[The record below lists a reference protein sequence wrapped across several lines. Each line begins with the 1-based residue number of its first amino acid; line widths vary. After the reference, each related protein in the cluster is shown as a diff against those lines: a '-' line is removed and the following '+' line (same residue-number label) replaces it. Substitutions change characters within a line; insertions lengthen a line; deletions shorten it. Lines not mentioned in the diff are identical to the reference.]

1 MIANAGVMVNAA
13 VSEVFTT
20 MLNLEVR
27 QVSHEACGFKGEP
40 QIASAVG
47 FTGRVSGVVYLYTTV
62 RFAVRITRGLL
73 GLNAS
78 EAHNDDMVND
88 AMGEIANMIV
98 GQFKSRLTDRGLPCV
113 MTIPSIVRGSQFE
126 IEAVRET
133 EVDRLGFACGED
145 YLLVEVLLQ
154 KCSGSES

>member
-1 MIANAGVMVNAA
+1 
-13 VSEVFTT
+13 
-20 MLNLEVR
+20 
-27 QVSHEACGFKGEP
+27 
-40 QIASAVG
+40 VG